1 MKLLLV
7 EDEIDLATI
16 LQRTLVRE
24 NYLVDW
30 VENGQLAWDCLEHDW
45 TQYCVAIVDWM
56 LPQLSGIELCRRLRQ
71 KGISLPVLMLTAK
84 DQMEDMVEGLDAG
97 ADDYLVKPFAKVELL
112 ARLRALQRRS
122 PQVSIPQLQHQ
133 SLTLDYASSSL
144 RTCHGTATL
153 LTPGEFRLME
163 YFIKHP
169 NQILNRDQILSHCW
183 EEGGS
188 HVISNVLA
196 SQIRIL
202 RRKLAD
208 LGYGELIET
217 VRGFGYRLRDEL

>member
-24 NYLVDW
+24 NYLVEWID
-30 VENGQLAWDCLEHDW
+30 NGQAAWDLLEHDW
-45 TQYCVAIVDWM
+45 AQYSVAIVDWM
-56 LPQLSGIELCRRLRQ
+56 LPNLSGIELCQRLRQ
-71 KGISLPVLMLTAK
+71 NGISLPVLMLTAK
-84 DQMEDMVEGLDAG
+84 DQMDDMVAGLDAG
-97 ADDYLVKPFAKVELL
+97 ADDYLVKPFAKIELL

-122 PQVSIPQLQHQ
+122 SQAIVPQLQHHA
-133 SLTLDYASSSL
+133 LTLDYASSSL
-144 RTCHGTATL
+144 KKQDGTAIL

-169 NQILNRDQILSHCW
+169 NQVLSRDQILSHCW
-183 EEGGS
+183 EEGGGN
-188 HVISNVLA
+188 VISNVLA

-202 RRKLAD
+202 RRKLLE
-208 LGYGELIET
+208 LGYEDLIET
-217 VRGFGYRLRDEL
+217 VRGFGYRLRDDA